1 MPTLDLPDGP
11 FDGPVPDSGQ
21 ICSNLLM
28 DTCGVLMVLPA
39 EAGLLLLVDDLVEKL
54 VKEDNQ
60 PLRESSDAG
69 T

>member
-1 MPTLDLPDGP
+1 
-11 FDGPVPDSGQ
+11 
-21 ICSNLLM
+21 M